1 MTFTNTPTSG
11 KEFKFPATGQ
21 FPAAWPAESQGQPDG
36 CKGGGFMTRYP
47 AVIDGERGAYG
58 VVIPDMP
65 GACCAMGATVDEAL
79 SNAEAALTDF
89 VDLLNEKGETIPP
102 PSAVE
107 NVELEPGEMV
117 AFVTLKTP
125 IQQA

>member
-1 MTFTNTPTSG
+1 
-11 KEFKFPATGQ
+11 
-21 FPAAWPAESQGQPDG
+21 
-36 CKGGGFMTRYP
+36 MTRYP